1 MLGLE
6 WTTLLAATLSI
17 FCGSYIKGAI
27 GFGLPVIVTP
37 IMIFFLQ
44 LPDIITLQLFPIC
57 ISNIQQCWLTRHHAH
72 LLKKI
77 WPMIVIN
84 VFILLLGG
92 QILVKSNSLRLMPII
107 GGLIVLQALLSE
119 MNYFVLKD
127 NKNFKIWMILSG
139 ITSGILGSISS
150 FFAFPS
156 VQLIFSLQLKR
167 EEFVFL
173 VGFLL
178 STGFIALWTGIALN
192 GFDIQEKL
200 PLSILLIGPTLIGI
214 WLGNVTRK
222 AFSPKWFKIGVRVML
237 VLTGLTL
244 IIKSLVN

>member
-6 WTTLLAATLSI
+6 WTTLLAATISI

-84 VFILLLGG
+84 IFILLLGG
-92 QILVKSNSLRLMPII
+92 QILVKLNTLVLMPII

-150 FFAFPS
+150 FFCFS
-156 VQLIFSLQLKR
+156 VCSINLLFTIKKR
-167 EEFVFL
+167 RICFL

-178 STGFIALWTGIALN
+178 STGFIA
-192 GFDIQEKL
+192 
-200 PLSILLIGPTLIGI
+200 PLDWNSL
-214 WLGNVTRK
+214 
-222 AFSPKWFKIGVRVML
+222 KWI
-237 VLTGLTL
+237 
-244 IIKSLVN
+244 